1 MTPPKSRRFLDM
13 AIDRLGDKYGDPMRI
28 RRAMAS
34 VVVAQMMPSGVV
46 KGGSALKIRYGN
58 AMTRFTKDLDAAR
71 DTDVVSYIQAFRERL
86 SAGWCG
92 FAGRI
97 VEREPPHPKDVPE
110 SYVMSPYD
118 VKLDYCTKPWL
129 TVQFELGHNELGDA
143 DEYDEV
149 LSSDIAD
156 AFIELGFPRPAPVK
170 LMALEYQLAQKLHA
184 VTEPGGD
191 RARDLVDLQIIANDS
206 KLDFAKARR
215 ICERTF
221 AYRRRHSWPPRM
233 TGRDDWSGMYLDARG
248 ELPVLPEVAMAID
261 WVNSLIDRIATA
273 T

>member
-28 RRAMAS
+28 RRAMAN
-34 VVVAQMMPSGVV
+34 VVVAQMMPGGVV

-92 FAGRI
+92 FTGRI
-97 VEREPPHPKDVPE
+97 AEKDPPHPKDVPV

-143 DEYDEV
+143 DEYDEE

-156 AFIELGFPRPAPVK
+156 AFMELGFPRPAPVR
-170 LMALEYQLAQKLHA
+170 LMALEFQLAQKLHA
-184 VTEPGGD
+184 VTEPGGN
-191 RARDLVDLQIIANDS
+191 RARDLVDLQIIANDP

-215 ICERTF
+215 ICKRTF
-221 AYRRRHSWPPRM
+221 AYRKRHAWPPIM
-233 TGRDDWSGMYLDARG
+233 AGGDDWAEMYLDARG
-248 ELPVLPEVAMAID
+248 ELPVLPEVAKAIE
-261 WVNSLIDRIATA
+261 WANELIARIDNA
-273 T
+273 

>member
-1 MTPPKSRRFLDM
+1 MTAPKSRRFLDI
-13 AIDRLGDKYGDPMRI
+13 AIDKLGDKYGDPMRI

-34 VVVAQMMPSGVV
+34 VVVAQMMPGGVV

-71 DTDVVSYIQAFRERL
+71 DTDVSSYILAFRERL

-92 FAGRI
+92 FTGRI
-97 VEREPPHPKDVPE
+97 VERDPPHPKDVPG

-143 DEYDEV
+143 DEYDEE

-156 AFIELGFPRPAPVK
+156 AFMELGFPRPAPVK
-170 LMALEYQLAQKLHA
+170 LMTLEYQLAQKLHA
-184 VTEPGGD
+184 VTEPVGD

-206 KLDFAKARR
+206 RLDYSKARR

-233 TGRDDWSGMYLDARG
+233 TGRDGWSEMYLDARG
-248 ELPVLPEVAMAID
+248 DIPVLPNVDEAIA
-261 WVNSLIDRIATA
+261 WVNDLIAKIDKA
-273 T
+273 